1 MTKRHLLQVDV
12 GAAMEAEIEAV
23 AAEDEVS
30 KSDAARSLLR
40 RGLKDRREEQELL
53 RRMREK
59 PSTEGG
65 GLADEEA
72 RTGAA

>member
-12 GAAMEAEIEAV
+12 GKGLEAEIEAV

-40 RGLKDRREEQELL
+40 RGLKDHRREQELL
-53 RRMREK
+53 RQLREN
-59 PSTEGG
+59 PVIEAGSVDDGQ
-65 GLADEEA
+65 EE
-72 RTGAA
+72 TGAA